1 MKPRTSF
8 AALVLAAVSLAFASL
23 ALAVDNGGPIDR
35 ALSAGVVGEQADGYL
50 GFVKA
55 PSPADAELQRLLND
69 VNIRRRAVYTDLAE
83 KNRQPLE
90 VVAALTA
97 EQLVGRLPSGQ
108 FFRDGQGVWRR
119 KP

>member
-1 MKPRTSF
+1 MKPRTTF
-8 AALVLAAVSLAFASL
+8 AALVLAAVSLAFASV

-35 ALSAGVVGEQADGYL
+35 ALNAGTIGEQADGYL

-55 PSPADAELQRLLND
+55 PAPTDAELQRLINE
-69 VNIRRRAVYTDLAE
+69 VNIKRRSVYTDLSQ
-83 KNRQPLE
+83 KNNQPLE

-97 EQLVGRLPSGQ
+97 QQLVNRMPTGQ
-108 FFRDGQGVWRR
+108 FYRDGQGVWRR